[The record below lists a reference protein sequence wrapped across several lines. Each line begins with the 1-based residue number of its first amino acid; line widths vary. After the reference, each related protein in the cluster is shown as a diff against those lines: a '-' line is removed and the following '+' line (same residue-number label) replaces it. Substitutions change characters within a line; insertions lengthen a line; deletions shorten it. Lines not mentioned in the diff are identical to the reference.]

1 MSLMHMMCSANK
13 HRKEGQSN
21 LRASSQIMA
30 TSIFHRPI
38 SGKSWPIYTEQGKLL
53 SFGKENCCSDL
64 SRLKRAVF
72 RVESGTDATFTAKS
86 LSAATQKP
94 CLGLRTQK
102 GTPLL

>member
-1 MSLMHMMCSANK
+1 MHMMCSANK

-53 SFGKENCCSDL
+53 SFGKESCCSDL
-64 SRLKRAVF
+64 SRLKELFSELKVAQMLL
-72 RVESGTDATFTAKS
+72 S
-86 LSAATQKP
+86 LLS
-94 CLGLRTQK
+94 R
-102 GTPLL
+102 